1 MIAISVF
8 IKRIVDD
15 KILYVRTS
23 ARAEVLFYESG
34 KTMEGRR
41 EIFCFRRK
49 SALDAWCSAFDV

>member
-15 KILYVRTS
+15 KILYARTS
-23 ARAEVLFYESG
+23 ARAEVLFYELS

-41 EIFCFRRK
+41 EIFCYRRK
-49 SALDAWCSAFDV
+49 SALDA